1 MAQVRDDASLGD
13 LFSRL
18 AEETSSLVR
27 QEVRLAK
34 AELRESAQEAGRS
47 IASLLIG
54 GAVAYAGFLAILA
67 AIIVGLGQLGLPW
80 WLSALIVGIVVVA
93 IGYVLISRAR
103 SGLQASNLMPDRTIE
118 SLKEDRE
125 WVKEQIA

>member
-1 MAQVRDDASLGD
+1 MAQGRDDASLGD

-18 AEETSSLVR
+18 AEETSNLVR

-34 AELRESAQEAGRS
+34 AELTESAQQVGRS

-54 GAVAYAGFLAILA
+54 GAIAYAGFLAILA

-80 WLSALIVGIVVVA
+80 WLAALIVGIVVVA

-125 WVKEQIA
+125 WAKEQIA

>member
-1 MAQVRDDASLGD
+1 MAQGRDDASLGD

-18 AEETSSLVR
+18 AEETSNLVR

-34 AELRESAQEAGRS
+34 AELTESAQQVGRS

-54 GAVAYAGFLAILA
+54 GAIAYAGFLAILA

-80 WLSALIVGIVVVA
+80 WLAALIVGIVVVA
-93 IGYVLISRAR
+93 IGYVLVSRAR

-125 WVKEQIA
+125 WAKEQIA